1 MTSDEL
7 RRLLLEE
14 ISPSIAQAWR
24 ETAAIEEEIRI
35 IDEQIADDRDVRL
48 RIEKENATK
57 EAEIARLKR
66 ELAQIKGISFP
77 S

>member
-14 ISPSIAQAWR
+14 IAPTIEQAWR

-35 IDEQIADDRDVRL
+35 IDEQIAHDRDVRL

-57 EAEIARLKR
+57 EAEIARLKNL
-66 ELAQIKGISFP
+66 LARSR
-77 S
+77 